1 MTSSILQWEGE
12 DEHHI
17 LIMQLLH
24 ICDAQRSSVTE
35 RDVMTWFTF
44 NDTCVYV
51 FVVLSVLQSQFIEK
65 GLKKT
70 GNVEHNMVLLFLFAL
85 DKHKAVNCFQILEQ
99 NNVFIATAEDSI
111 FF

>member
-1 MTSSILQWEGE
+1 MRERE

-17 LIMQLLH
+17 LIMQLLQ

-70 GNVEHNMVLLFLFAL
+70 GNVEHNMVLLLFLFAL